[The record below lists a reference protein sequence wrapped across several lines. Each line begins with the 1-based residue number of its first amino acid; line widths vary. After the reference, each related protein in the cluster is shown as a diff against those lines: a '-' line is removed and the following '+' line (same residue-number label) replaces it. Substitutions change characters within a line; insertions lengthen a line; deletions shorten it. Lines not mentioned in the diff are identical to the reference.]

1 MKPRFWLTMVC
12 WALVCLLLSLSQHRP
27 ELPVAGSSLSQWL
40 IDVENPH
47 LARPLL
53 LLSEARNSIWLV
65 LDRSHL
71 WSSRMRGLR
80 ENWSTR
86 LGDPSATEADRNLPG
101 CRSKP
106 AARKQQR
113 ATLPQE
119 IS

>member
-12 WALVCLLLSLSQHRP
+12 WALACLLLSLSQPACTTCCRFR
-27 ELPVAGSSLSQWL
+27 ARANGW

-53 LLSEARNSIWLV
+53 LLSEARNSIRLV

-80 ENWSTR
+80 EILVHPVRRPVGHRSR
-86 LGDPSATEADRNLPG
+86 SEFAGLPIKAG
-101 CRSKP
+101 SS
-106 AARKQQR
+106 KQQR
-113 ATLPQE
+113 ALPQE
-119 IS
+119 IF